1 MKKNS
6 SISIIVIFGLIFL
19 LVFSVVS
26 PRGIGYCFE
35 KPHNK
40 LSINKCNVLDYN
52 RSVFSTNNQLIIE
65 NYNDELKSNDSIFI
79 PEKIYGKT
87 SIDSPWPM
95 YCHDVHHT
103 SRSPYSTVNTDG
115 VEKWKIDTHWQCSGS
130 PIIDKEGIIYVG
142 AFYMFAVYPNGTL
155 KWQFETDGRV
165 VSAPAIDEN
174 GILHF
179 GGIYGNKL
187 YAMYSSN
194 GTVKWTYK
202 IGPTWASPTIG
213 DDGIIYAPGTD
224 NWNVLALYPNGTLKW
239 RFHASKNVYSSP
251 AIGDDGTI
259 YCTSYNGY
267 LYALYPENGTE
278 KWKYKV
284 PGYIRTS
291 PCIADDGTIY
301 TVSTNGP
308 LYAFNPDG
316 TVKWNTSSVGG
327 GTSPTIGQDGTI
339 YCGYKDLYA
348 VNPLNGSIKWKCD
361 LGRDRTVK
369 DGTPCNS
376 VDGTIYL
383 GTYIG
388 EVGGGELIAVNP
400 DGTEKW
406 RKMIATDYVMSAP
419 AIGSDGTVYVGSWND
434 GYDPGGAW
442 GYLNAF
448 GELDPDAP
456 SAPVIKG
463 PSSGNHEVKYSFN
476 FSSISPL
483 GNDVYFW
490 IEWGDGVVK
499 PWVGPCGSGEEI
511 TASHSWYYEGNYTIK
526 ARAKDTENL
535 WGPWSEYEVT
545 IPRNRVYY
553 NSLFLRFLDVFPLLE
568 RLFSFI
574 K

>member
-1 MKKNS
+1 MD
-6 SISIIVIFGLIFL
+6 
-19 LVFSVVS
+19 
-26 PRGIGYCFE
+26 GI
-35 KPHNK
+35 
-40 LSINKCNVLDYN
+40 
-52 RSVFSTNNQLIIE
+52 
-65 NYNDELKSNDSIFI
+65 
-79 PEKIYGKT
+79 
-87 SIDSPWPM
+87 
-95 YCHDVHHT
+95 
-103 SRSPYSTVNTDG
+103 
-115 VEKWKIDTHWQCSGS
+115 
-130 PIIDKEGIIYVG
+130 
-142 AFYMFAVYPNGTL
+142 
-155 KWQFETDGRV
+155 V
-165 VSAPAIDEN
+165 VSAPAIDEK
-174 GILHF
+174 GILYF
-179 GGIYGNKL
+179 GGIWGDKL

-251 AIGDDGTI
+251 AIGEDGTI

-301 TVSTNGP
+301 TVSTDGP

-339 YCGYKDLYA
+339 YCGYRDLYA
-348 VNPLNGSIKWKCD
+348 VNPVNGSIKWKCD
-361 LGRDRTVK
+361 LGSDRTVK

-388 EVGGGELIAVNP
+388 EVGGGELIAINP

-434 GYDPGGAW
+434 GTEPWAW
-442 GYLNAF
+442 GYLHAF
-448 GELDPDAP
+448 GPVESNSPPDTPTLSGPSHCNIDDTYRYYVVANDPDNN
-456 SAPVIKG
+456 PV
-463 PSSGNHEVKYSFN
+463 SYLVN
-476 FSSISPL
+476 F
-483 GNDVYFW
+483 
-490 IEWGDGVVK
+490 GDGVTTG
-499 PWVGPCGSGEEI
+499 WINDLASGEKCI
-511 TASHSWYYEGNYTIK
+511 TYHTWREKGNFTVK
-526 ARAKDTENL
+526 AKAKDTFGEESD
-535 WGPWSEYEVT
+535 W
-545 IPRNRVYY
+545 VY
-553 NSLFLRFLDVFPLLE
+553 LDVDVPRTRTRSYLWYEWLFERFPLLE
-568 RLFSFI
+568 RLLTFLLL
-574 K
+574 